1 MMSDVRTW
9 RSTTFV
15 VNFVTL
21 VSSRYVRY
29 VHWVLLINI
38 SQLKLHR
45 TQLLQLIAARSVALQ
60 NIACSGSWCMC
71 SCVLLTPLST
81 QLAMLTEIFLGVIL
95 GLYDPLWHVEW
106 PTKVHEGSGGVL
118 DGLSAVG
125 GALRGF
131 QRPFSR

>member
-1 MMSDVRTW
+1 MLNR
-9 RSTTFV
+9 RF
-15 VNFVTL
+15 
-21 VSSRYVRY
+21 R
-29 VHWVLLINI
+29 LLI
-38 SQLKLHR
+38 
-45 TQLLQLIAARSVALQ
+45 
-60 NIACSGSWCMC
+60 G
-71 SCVLLTPLST
+71 LTPLST
-81 QLAMLTEIFLGVIL
+81 QLTLLTEIFLGVIL

>member
-1 MMSDVRTW
+1 MNPAIDP
-9 RSTTFV
+9 
-15 VNFVTL
+15 VNIV
-21 VSSRYVRY
+21 Y
-29 VHWVLLINI
+29 W
-38 SQLKLHR
+38 
-45 TQLLQLIAARSVALQ
+45 
-60 NIACSGSWCMC
+60 G
-71 SCVLLTPLST
+71 
-81 QLAMLTEIFLGVIL
+81 FLGVIL

>member
-1 MMSDVRTW
+1 MTLCINYKAQLAVTNFGPRH
-9 RSTTFV
+9 TTH
-15 VNFVTL
+15 L
-21 VSSRYVRY
+21 ALIG
-29 VHWVLLINI
+29 WVKGPI
-38 SQLKLHR
+38 K
-45 TQLLQLIAARSVALQ
+45 
-60 NIACSGSWCMC
+60 
-71 SCVLLTPLST
+71 TPLST

-125 GALRGF
+125 GALRGP

>member
-1 MMSDVRTW
+1 MPKPKKPSVLSFLDLSMVL
-9 RSTTFV
+9 TFLV
-15 VNFVTL
+15 PIHSSGEDGCVNRRF
-21 VSSRYVRY
+21 R
-29 VHWVLLINI
+29 
-38 SQLKLHR
+38 
-45 TQLLQLIAARSVALQ
+45 
-60 NIACSGSWCMC
+60 
-71 SCVLLTPLST
+71 LLTPLST
-81 QLAMLTEIFLGVIL
+81 QLAMLIEIFLGVIL

>member
-1 MMSDVRTW
+1 MSNHFIQTNN
-9 RSTTFV
+9 V
-15 VNFVTL
+15 VIQPPAYLTDIKTSLFTAGQKEFEIGKNSSSSL
-21 VSSRYVRY
+21 VFTNDEIKS
-29 VHWVLLINI
+29 N
-38 SQLKLHR
+38 KP
-45 TQLLQLIAARSVALQ
+45 
-60 NIACSGSWCMC
+60 
-71 SCVLLTPLST
+71 LTPLST
-81 QLAMLTEIFLGVIL
+81 QTTMQVEIFLGVIL